1 MDALSDAR
9 VAEVFQSY
17 GLAPDFGVFDQI
29 RTYVALLLKWNA
41 TISLTAITDPIEICK
56 LHFGESIFAASAVPL
71 REGRLADVG
80 SGAGFPG
87 LPLKMASPQIELTLI
102 ESNARKA
109 AFLSEVV
116 RSLELEGVEVF
127 RGRMEDHTPDKP
139 YDRIAARALGQRD
152 SLLKW
157 ATKNLAPSGKVVLW
171 LGEDDAAAISQAPNW
186 EWRFPIP
193 IPGSKRRVLLVGSP
207 KK

>member
-1 MDALSDAR
+1 METLSDAR
-9 VAEVFQSY
+9 IAEIFQSY
-17 GLAPDFGVFDQI
+17 GLAPDFGVFAQI

-56 LHFGESIFAASAVPL
+56 LHFGESIFAVSAVPV
-71 REGRLADVG
+71 RDGRLADVG

-87 LPLKMASPQIELTLI
+87 LPLRMASPEIELTLI

-116 RSLELEGVEVF
+116 RALELEGVEIF
-127 RGRMEDHTPDKP
+127 RGRMKDHTPDKL
-139 YDRIAARALGQRD
+139 YDRIAARALGQHD
-152 SLLKW
+152 NLLKW
-157 ATKNLAPSGKVVLW
+157 ATKNLNPSGRVVLW
-171 LGEDDAAAISQAPNW
+171 LGEDDSAAISQAPNW
-186 EWRFPIP
+186 DWRFPIP

-207 KK
+207 RK